1 MIARL
6 PHQRTAHMTHL
17 YLSDPKHLKKFLREF
32 KNILKSKYQ
41 IINDAGEDR
50 YTCGQ
55 QHDHRNP
62 NWKPFQYFEQY
73 CLQEGLDDFEVR
85 DFLEKYLHRRI
96 ICECHILIDEKA
108 IRKRHLMRQFGVDF
122 EGVELVD

>member
-1 MIARL
+1 MTVKL

-17 YLSDPKHLKKFLREF
+17 YLSDPKHLRKFLREF
-32 KNILKSKYQ
+32 RAILKRNYQ
-41 IINDAGEDR
+41 SINYAGEER

-55 QHDHRNP
+55 EHDHRNP
-62 NWKPFQYFEQY
+62 NWKPFKYFEPY
-73 CLQEGLDDFEVR
+73 CLKEGLDDFEVR

-108 IRKRHLMRQFGVDF
+108 LRKRDLMRQFGVDF